1 MGEYLKDQQEL
12 EKRLTLEG
20 RLIIP
25 QQSIFVFGSNE
36 AGIHG
41 AGAARYAA
49 ERRHAKRGVSFGP
62 TGSCF
67 AIPTKDSEIRFTLPM
82 DQIRSYVNGFINYAV
97 TNPSTWFQ
105 VTKIGCGL
113 AGLKDEEMA
122 PLFNHAPHT
131 CLFDTDWEPF
141 MVGRT
146 RFWGHF

>member
-1 MGEYLKDQQEL
+1 MNQL
-12 EKRLTLEG
+12 EIEAKLTLEG
-20 RLIIP
+20 RLIVP

-49 ERRHAKRGVSFGP
+49 ERRHAKYGVSFGP

-82 DQIRSYVNGFINYAV
+82 DLIRTYVNGFIEYAKL
-97 TNPSTWFQ
+97 NPLLTFQ

-113 AGLKDEEMA
+113 AGLKDSNVA
-122 PLFNHAPHT
+122 PLFNHAPPN

-141 MVGRT
+141 MLNRVK
-146 RFWGHF
+146 FWGHF